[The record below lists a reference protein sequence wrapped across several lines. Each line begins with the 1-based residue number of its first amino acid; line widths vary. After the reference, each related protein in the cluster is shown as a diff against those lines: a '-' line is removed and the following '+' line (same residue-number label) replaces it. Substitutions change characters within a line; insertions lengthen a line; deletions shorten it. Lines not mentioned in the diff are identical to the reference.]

1 MVFGN
6 VGVMVR
12 GVGGFFVG
20 IGVSSVGKGV
30 TSTPST
36 VGKGV
41 GFSCA

>member
-12 GVGGFFVG
+12 GVGGFFV
-20 IGVSSVGKGV
+20 SVGKGV
-30 TSTPST
+30 TSTSI